1 MAKQKIDVNKIK
13 EREVTEDEINKNKKE
28 TNKKTWLFYRIPII
42 LDIILVVI
50 YVPTAKNILLIPIAI
65 LFIFV
70 LYGIDCHQ
78 RICKHCKKWNSTVTL
93 LSERVLRKTKT
104 KKQNLFGKDKV
115 KEKKN
120 IVDKAQLKCLN
131 CGYKYDKE
139 TIK

>member
-13 EREVTEDEINKNKKE
+13 EREVTEDEINENKKE
-28 TNKKTWLFYRIPII
+28 TNKKTWLFYRIPI